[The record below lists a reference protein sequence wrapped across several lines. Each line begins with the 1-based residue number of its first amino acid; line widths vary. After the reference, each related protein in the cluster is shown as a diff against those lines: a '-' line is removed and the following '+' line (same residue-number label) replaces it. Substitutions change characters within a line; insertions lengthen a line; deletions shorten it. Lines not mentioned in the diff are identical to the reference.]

1 MKMERTKKKIH
12 IYNAVERVIRTE
24 AKVSDRPDPSD
35 MPTNP
40 TAQAPPFRGP
50 NPFHGAEP
58 QINTGVPMVRFT
70 L

>member
-40 TAQAPPFRGP
+40 TAQAP